1 MAGELVSAQTMTAP
15 FRGMSQLPFLRQIG
29 LLLGLA
35 ASVAVG
41 AGMILWMK
49 DPDYQVLYSKLAARD
64 QARIVEELSRVNIP
78 HRIDTGSGAV
88 MVPAARLDDARMLVA
103 GSGISNGDSA
113 GYELMENGSQFGT
126 SEFMENARYQRA
138 LEGELAKSIQSIGV
152 VQAARV
158 HLALPKQSAF
168 IRNQSPPTAS
178 VVVSLFSGNALDEGK
193 AAAIRNIVAAGVPN
207 LDPARVSIVDQMGR
221 LLAAGGAGE
230 TDSIG
235 MSSSQYDYTRKL
247 EESYRERIESLM
259 APVIGIGG
267 VRAQVALDIDFSTNE
282 QTQESF
288 QPDSRVVRSE
298 QVQENAP
305 AGQQNQGAAPAAEPA
320 SGVPGAAANQPEAAA
335 QAQTAAQAEG
345 AQPQPGGP
353 ASAPETIKATRNY
366 EVGKVISHTRAAPGR
381 IKRLSAAVI
390 IDYRQAPNAE
400 GVMEKVPLT
409 EEEITRYTA
418 LIKDAVGVDEARG
431 DSIQIINTPFSALP
445 EPQPLPEDPIYKQ
458 TWFLVV
464 GKQLLAVAVILLLL
478 FGVLR
483 PVLRSLAS
491 RPVPAPPIPQPQ
503 RGFSS
508 AELRAMSQT
517 GGMLPDSNLTA
528 IRRGGD
534 YERELLN
541 ARNMVGDDPRRVA
554 QVVKNWVTTD
564 A

>member
-49 DPDYQVLYSKLAARD
+49 DPDYQVLYSKLAAKD
-64 QARIVEELSRVNIP
+64 QARIVDELSRVNIP

-88 MVPAARLDDARMLVA
+88 MVPAAKLDDARMLLA
-103 GSGISNGDSA
+103 GTGISNGDNA
-113 GYELMENGSQFGT
+113 GFELMENGSQFGT

-282 QTQESF
+282 QTEESF

-305 AGQQNQGAAPAAEPA
+305 AGQQNQGPAPAAEPA

-335 QAQTAAQAEG
+335 QAEG
-345 AQPQPGGP
+345 AQPQPG
-353 ASAPETIKATRNY
+353 AAAPETIKATRNY

-381 IKRLSAAVI
+381 IKRLTAAVI
-390 IDYRQAPNAE
+390 IDYRQTPNAE
-400 GVMEKVPLT
+400 GVMGKVPLT
-409 EEEITRYTA
+409 EEEIARYTA

-458 TWFLVV
+458 TWFLVA
-464 GKQLLAVAVILLLL
+464 GKQLLAVTVILLLL

-491 RPVPAPPIPQPQ
+491 RPIPAPPIPQPQ

-517 GGMLPDSNLTA
+517 GGMLPDSTLTA